1 MHGDAGYA
9 ALQPPCAPVQSP
21 CMTMT
26 KFFRTVFIS
35 CLFLCSAAVCGI
47 AAAQESTALI
57 SYRGNGS
64 YMLVEKS
71 DLRRYDNGK
80 YTGLQSRE
88 VQSFIQLVD
97 GNPAEPGSLFYD
109 GSFFVVQETKRNA
122 RSVVQGI
129 RTSIP
134 SSFKI
139 TADGTLVM
147 LQDNGFPSFRSFP
160 AYPRQ
165 RIRTGDS
172 WQCTGERAA
181 DPLGKGVVTRMPML
195 VQYTYLRD
203 DVYNGKPVHVL
214 QAQWATRYGLSYV
227 DPKGDPDLKSAQG
240 KHDATILVSA
250 ESGAAI
256 VVRDTVEESFIYA
269 DGSRIDLKGTISLF
283 TKYPPA
289 YNKDKLIHALQ
300 RVAIVSP
307 GQAEALAKADGG
319 TNAGGKNAGRSS
331 AAAGSKGSAESG
343 AGKGST
349 DTASAT
355 SGKNSSGKSGGSSA
369 AAGSK
374 GSAESGAGKGSADAA
389 SATSGKNS
397 GDKSSGSKA
406 SGGKTS
412 GGKKSGQKDK
422 GGKASGKTGGTS
434 AGASASTGAG
444 TSASA
449 GGNKPGAS
457 TAATSSGT
465 SADAGSGEGLG
476 IGVDSTADGIRLT
489 IRNLQFRADS
499 AELLPEEQHR
509 LDAVATALKEVP
521 GSQFLVE
528 GHTASTGNPEG
539 ERRLSEERA
548 LAVARALV
556 QRGIPAEQFICRGSG
571 GTKPVADNS
580 TPEGKAKNR
589 RVEITIL
596 E

>member
-21 CMTMT
+21 CMAMT

-343 AGKGST
+343 AGKGS
-349 DTASAT
+349 
-355 SGKNSSGKSGGSSA
+355 
-369 AAGSK
+369 
-374 GSAESGAGKGSADAA
+374 ADAA

-422 GGKASGKTGGTS
+422 GGKAAGKTGGTS
-434 AGASASTGAG
+434 TGTG

>member
-21 CMTMT
+21 CMAMT

-319 TNAGGKNAGRSS
+319 TNAGGTNAGGKNAGGKNSGDRTAGANTAGDKSS
-331 AAAGSKGSAESG
+331 GGASSVASGKNTGGKSGGSAVAAGSKGSAESG
-343 AGKGST
+343 AEKGST
-349 DTASAT
+349 DT
-355 SGKNSSGKSGGSSA
+355 
-369 AAGSK
+369 
-374 GSAESGAGKGSADAA
+374 A

-422 GGKASGKTGGTS
+422 GGKAAGKTGGTS
-434 AGASASTGAG
+434 TGTG

-457 TAATSSGT
+457 TAATSSGA

>member
-1 MHGDAGYA
+1 MPCNKPARRCFYA
-9 ALQPPCAPVQSP
+9 WG
-21 CMTMT
+21 
-26 KFFRTVFIS
+26 F
-35 CLFLCSAAVCGI
+35 FLCSAAVCEI

-139 TADGTLVM
+139 TTDGTLVM

-331 AAAGSKGSAESG
+331 AAAGSKGSAEC
-343 AGKGST
+343 
-349 DTASAT
+349 
-355 SGKNSSGKSGGSSA
+355 
-369 AAGSK
+369 
-374 GSAESGAGKGSADAA
+374 
-389 SATSGKNS
+389 
-397 GDKSSGSKA
+397 
-406 SGGKTS
+406 
-412 GGKKSGQKDK
+412 
-422 GGKASGKTGGTS
+422 
-434 AGASASTGAG
+434 
-444 TSASA
+444 
-449 GGNKPGAS
+449 
-457 TAATSSGT
+457 
-465 SADAGSGEGLG
+465 
-476 IGVDSTADGIRLT
+476 
-489 IRNLQFRADS
+489 
-499 AELLPEEQHR
+499 
-509 LDAVATALKEVP
+509 
-521 GSQFLVE
+521 
-528 GHTASTGNPEG
+528 
-539 ERRLSEERA
+539 
-548 LAVARALV
+548 
-556 QRGIPAEQFICRGSG
+556 IC
-571 GTKPVADNS
+571 P
-580 TPEGKAKNR
+580 
-589 RVEITIL
+589 
-596 E
+596 